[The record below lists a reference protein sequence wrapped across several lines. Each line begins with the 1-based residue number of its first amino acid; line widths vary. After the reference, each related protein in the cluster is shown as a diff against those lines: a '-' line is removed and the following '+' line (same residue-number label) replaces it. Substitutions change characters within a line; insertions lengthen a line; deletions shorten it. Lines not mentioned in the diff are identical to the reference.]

1 MSINPIHFQSQI
13 KTYLRIKNDLLLLR
27 MHQFNLLY
35 HLLRLAAP
43 NIQLLLLIRLHL
55 TTGKIPKL
63 HVDLY
68 HVSFFQ
74 SLPTNMAVLVLLNL
88 LRKAVDAGVVPA
100 VGDHVVVLVLEANVA
115 GADLP
120 LLDLLHDLLLVLF
133 AHVHLG
139 HNVVFVAAPL
149 LLLVQEG
156 LDVFPQR
163 GFVSDFGLVQI
174 WGD

>member
-1 MSINPIHFQSQI
+1 
-13 KTYLRIKNDLLLLR
+13 
-27 MHQFNLLY
+27 
-35 HLLRLAAP
+35 
-43 NIQLLLLIRLHL
+43 
-55 TTGKIPKL
+55 
-63 HVDLY
+63 
-68 HVSFFQ
+68 
-74 SLPTNMAVLVLLNL
+74 MAVLVLLNL